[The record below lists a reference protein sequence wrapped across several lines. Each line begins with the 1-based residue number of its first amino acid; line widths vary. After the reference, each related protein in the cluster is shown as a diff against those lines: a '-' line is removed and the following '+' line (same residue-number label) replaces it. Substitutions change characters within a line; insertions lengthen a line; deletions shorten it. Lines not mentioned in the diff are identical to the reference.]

1 MLHYGVSITDARKGK
16 WRPGFSFAPIHT
28 MGDDTSFSS
37 RHRRA
42 AYNPL
47 RPYCPPIRHQ
57 LHNYTSIAS
66 DDATTDIILTE
77 DLGED
82 HAALQE
88 MTTSSLSLA
97 AYKYLMTVINNPLDV
112 ATTLLQVQYAPHTNV
127 EVIAS
132 EESMVSVWYLL
143 IG

>member
-1 MLHYGVSITDARKGK
+1 MVVSPTRAREFAP
-16 WRPGFSFAPIHT
+16 RLSFAHQYTYTHT

-82 HAALQE
+82 HAVLQE

-112 ATTLLQVQYAPHTNV
+112 ATTLLQVQYAPHTSV

-132 EESMVSVWYLL
+132 QESIVSVF
-143 IG
+143 GSC